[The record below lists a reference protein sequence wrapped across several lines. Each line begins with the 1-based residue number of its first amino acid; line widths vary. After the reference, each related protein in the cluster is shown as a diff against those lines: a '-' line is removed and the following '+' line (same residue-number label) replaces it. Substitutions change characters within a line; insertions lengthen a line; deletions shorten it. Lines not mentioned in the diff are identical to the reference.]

1 MKRLW
6 ITLLVYLLINSY
18 NLNSQNIYS
27 VDKWMEYMEELASE
41 TEDEARIEN
50 LYTDLSYLVEHP
62 FELNSVTENELK
74 RLPFLSDQQIT
85 SLLTYRTK
93 YGKLVTLYELKNM
106 EGMDFDTISLLLPFV
121 YIGDISVNKRP
132 FSVKNLLKY
141 GSNELQIRYDK
152 CFQQKKGYCSYPD
165 SILQQ
170 YPNRKYLGE
179 PFYHHLRYSY
189 AFDDRLQ
196 LGVVAEKDAGE
207 PFWNSY
213 HKGYDFYSVHLFFK
227 DINKWLKSLAIG
239 DYKISFGQGLV
250 ISNDFTPGRIS
261 IVAQAERRTN
271 GFRRHFSTNENDYF
285 RGMASTVA
293 LKQFYISLFYSY
305 RKLDAGVDNNEVSSF
320 KTDGLHRLE
329 RDWEKKHIVPMQTY
343 GGNVR
348 YEDSNFSVGI
358 TALSYSFGKYR
369 IQPDPKPYNL
379 FYFRGNDNI
388 NMSVNYMLK
397 TKKVKF
403 YGETAV
409 SSNKAVAT
417 LNAFQLTPVS
427 YLSLLVL
434 HRYYDRKYQAFFGNA
449 FGQNSSVQNE
459 QGVYVG
465 MQWTPFAHFKLSMYA
480 DVFRFPWL
488 KYGVDAPSLG
498 QEYMVRLDADPGKNF
513 AWYLRYKYR
522 KKEKNRTLENESTL
536 NILPYS
542 QQRIRLQFLYGIR
555 SVWILKTSADYVY
568 YDEWKG
574 KRSLGWM
581 ISQGAGWKPSNL
593 PFQSDIYM
601 AYFHTDDYY
610 SRINSYEKNILYA
623 FNMPSFYG
631 RGIRLSFSFRWNILD
646 KLSLSAKLG
655 HTYYADRN
663 VIGTD
668 QEEIEGHNKT
678 DLYVLLRYK
687 F

>member
-50 LYTDLSYLVEHP
+50 LYTDLSYLAEHP

-74 RLPFLSDQQIT
+74 RLPFLSDQQIA

-106 EGMDFDTISLLLPFV
+106 EGIDFDTISLLLPFV

-196 LGVVAEKDAGE
+196 LGIVAEKDAGE

-227 DINKWLKSLAIG
+227 DMNKWLKSLAIG
-239 DYKISFGQGLV
+239 DYKVSFGQGLV
-250 ISNDFTPGRIS
+250 ISNDFTPGRSS

-285 RGMASTVA
+285 RGMASTMA

-329 RDWEKKHIVPMQTY
+329 RDWEKKHTIPMQTY

-348 YEDSNFSVGI
+348 YEDSNFSFGI

-403 YGETAV
+403 YGETAI

-434 HRYYDRKYQAFFGNA
+434 HRYYDRRCQAFFGNA

-459 QGVYVG
+459 QGVYAG

-488 KYGVDAPSLG
+488 KYGVDAPSSG
-498 QEYMVRLDADPGKNF
+498 QEYMVQLDADPGKNF

-542 QQRIRLQFLYGIR
+542 QQRFRLQFLYGIR
-555 SVWILKTSADYVY
+555 SVWILKTSADCVY

>member
-50 LYTDLSYLVEHP
+50 LYTDLSYLAEHP

-179 PFYHHLRYSY
+179 PFYHHLCYSY

-250 ISNDFTPGRIS
+250 ISNDFTPGRSS

-329 RDWEKKHIVPMQTY
+329 RDWEKKHTVPMQTY

-348 YEDSNFSVGI
+348 YENSNFSVGI

-403 YGETAV
+403 YGETAI

-434 HRYYDRKYQAFFGNA
+434 HRYYDRRYQAFFGNA
-449 FGQNSSVQNE
+449 FGQNSFVQNE
-459 QGVYVG
+459 QGVYAG

-488 KYGVDAPSLG
+488 KYGVDAPSSG
-498 QEYMVRLDADPGKNF
+498 QEYMVQLDADPAKNF

-542 QQRIRLQFLYGIR
+542 QQRFRLQFLYGIR
-555 SVWILKTSADYVY
+555 SVWILKTSADCVY

-631 RGIRLSFSFRWNILD
+631 RGIRLSLSFRWNILD

>member
-250 ISNDFTPGRIS
+250 ISNDFTPGRSS

>member
-50 LYTDLSYLVEHP
+50 LYTDLSYLAEHP

-141 GSNELQIRYDK
+141 GSNELQIRYDE

-196 LGVVAEKDAGE
+196 LGIVAEKDAGE

-227 DINKWLKSLAIG
+227 DMNKWLKSLAIG
-239 DYKISFGQGLV
+239 DYKVSFGQGLV
-250 ISNDFTPGRIS
+250 ISNDFTPGRSS

-329 RDWEKKHIVPMQTY
+329 RDWEKKHTVPMQTY

-388 NMSVNYMLK
+388 NMSVDYMLK

-409 SSNKAVAT
+409 SFNKAVAT

-434 HRYYDRKYQAFFGNA
+434 HRYYDRRYQAFFGNA

-459 QGVYVG
+459 QGVYAG

-488 KYGVDAPSLG
+488 KYGVDAPSSG

-542 QQRIRLQFLYGIR
+542 QQRFRLQFLYGIR

-568 YDEWKG
+568 YGEWKG

-581 ISQGAGWKPSNL
+581 ISQGAGWKPSNF

-631 RGIRLSFSFRWNILD
+631 KGIRLSLSFRWNILD
-646 KLSLSAKLG
+646 KLSLSGKLG

>member
-250 ISNDFTPGRIS
+250 ISNDFTPGRSS

-329 RDWEKKHIVPMQTY
+329 RDWEKKHTVPMQTY

-348 YEDSNFSVGI
+348 YENSNFSVGI

-403 YGETAV
+403 YGETAI

-434 HRYYDRKYQAFFGNA
+434 HRYYDRRYQAFFGNA

-459 QGVYVG
+459 QGVYAG

-488 KYGVDAPSLG
+488 KYGVDAPSSG
-498 QEYMVRLDADPGKNF
+498 QEYMVQLDADPGKNF

-536 NILPYS
+536 NVLPYS
-542 QQRIRLQFLYGIR
+542 QQRFRLQFLYGIR
-555 SVWILKTSADYVY
+555 SVWILKTSADCVY

-631 RGIRLSFSFRWNILD
+631 RGIRLSLSFRWNILD

-678 DLYVLLRYK
+678 DLYALLRYK